1 FLAIAKVGKTRVKL
15 TFEKLK
21 MAGARDP
28 IVLDLVEM
36 QNAESCVLVLDANAR
51 VHEKPK
57 GKKLLALKVLEAG
70 PLTFTEWAKAADVST
85 SSLARWKTEWVGRG
99 YVEGGGL
106 APWG

>member
-1 FLAIAKVGKTRVKL
+1 
-15 TFEKLK
+15 
-21 MAGARDP
+21 
-28 IVLDLVEM
+28 M

-106 APWG
+106 APWGLTDEGRELAGNGKKAALPSTLMVLP